1 MRVRNWRL
9 HAVSKRAASLGC
21 RIRLVRKLFGPR
33 HLQNRMFINGRRC
46 QLTGGLRDWVTNAE
60 GRMAID
66 LRAHENFW
74 PEFVICVPGPED
86 EGPIYII
93 PSSRL
98 HAPTLHTA
106 EQLENYAD
114 AWRLLK

>member
-1 MRVRNWRL
+1 M
-9 HAVSKRAASLGC
+9 
-21 RIRLVRKLFGPR
+21 
-33 HLQNRMFINGRRC
+33 
-46 QLTGGLRDWVTNAE
+46 GGLDDQATNT
-60 GRMAID
+60 GDRKAID
-66 LRAHENFW
+66 LRARGNCW

-98 HAPTLHTA
+98 HAPTLQTA

-114 AWRLLK
+114 AWGLLK